1 MNPLLFLF
9 VFVSVL
15 SIIVAYI
22 FAIMRV
28 DKKINEIIKKED
40 TDEKCKFLATDI
52 INGHVYD
59 KSGNKITNVDTK
71 VKCKECNDYTYNSYD
86 GCSKYNRSR
95 LIDISGEL
103 LPICTSF
110 EFPKSC
116 TLEYKYIEPNL
127 VPNYNDNS
135 DWEYEQVKARVRAI
149 SIDMSEERAEELNE
163 LFEKYDKT
171 KDSSVTLQEQDK
183 IIDELLE
190 QLADIEF
197 ERLIERI
204 KLITIPLTDSSLDV
218 EKLTESYENAG
229 DLEEKNKIVEDL
241 TNALNKLD
249 KEPEKVEIVKN
260 VGVNDTIKVIFEG
273 IQDSSYLYW
282 SIGILIL
289 LVGSALV
296 ISILKSPLQN

>member
-9 VFVSVL
+9 VFISVL
-15 SIIVAYI
+15 SIIVAYV
-22 FAIMRV
+22 FATMRV
-28 DKKINEIIKKED
+28 DKKIKEVVKKSD

-52 INGHVYD
+52 INGHLYD

-71 VKCKECNDYTYNSYD
+71 VKCKECSDYIYNSYD

-95 LIDISGEL
+95 LVDISGESV
-103 LPICTSF
+103 PICTSF

-135 DWEYEQVKARVRAI
+135 DWEYEQIKARIRRI
-149 SIDMSEERAEELNE
+149 SIGMSEEKAKELNE

-190 QLADIEF
+190 QLVDLEF
-197 ERLIERI
+197 ERLIERL

-218 EKLTESYENAG
+218 EKLVESYENSIS
-229 DLEEKNKIVEDL
+229 LEEKNKIVEDL
-241 TNALNKLD
+241 TNSLNKLE
-249 KEPEKVEIVKN
+249 KQPEEPQDVKSTGIEVMFEKAQEVFR
-260 VGVNDTIKVIFEG
+260 GR
-273 IQDSSYLYW
+273 YLYW
-282 SIGILIL
+282 FIGFLILIG
-289 LVGSALV
+289 GSALL
-296 ISILKSPLQN
+296 ISILRSPPQKK

>member
-22 FAIMRV
+22 FATMRV
-28 DKKINEIIKKED
+28 DKKINEIVKKKD

-71 VKCKECNDYTYNSYD
+71 VKCKECNDYIYNSYD

-95 LIDISGEL
+95 LIDISGEMV
-103 LPICTSF
+103 PICTSF

-127 VPNYNDNS
+127 VPEYNDNTE
-135 DWEYEQVKARVRAI
+135 WEYEQVKARVRAI
-149 SIDMSEERAEELNE
+149 SIGMPEEKAQELNE

-171 KDSSVTLQEQDK
+171 KDSSVTLQEQDQ

-197 ERLIERI
+197 ERLIERV
-204 KLITIPLTDSSLDV
+204 KLLTFPLTDTKLDV
-218 EKLTESYENAG
+218 EKLTESYENAS

-249 KEPEKVEIVKN
+249 KEPEEPEEPEN
-260 VGVNDTIKVIFEG
+260 VGIKVIFKG
-273 IQDSSYLYW
+273 SRDILQGRYLYW
-282 SIGILIL
+282 FIGILIL
-289 LVGSALV
+289 IAGSTLL
-296 ISILKSPLQN
+296 ISILRSPPQTR